1 MNYLTNYYKN
11 LSEKLQHRVNKL
23 ESQTR
28 MINEALTSYTVYG
41 NRPVMADRGFGSGIP
56 GDYNGDGRVDG
67 SDLGISLGNYGQPGY
82 DYQGVVSN
90 WTGNMSNAGPAFRST
105 AAPSAGRGRVN
116 ARGVESMG
124 GGAVSDTVIPGDY
137 NGDGR
142 VDGADL
148 GISLGNYGQPGSV
161 ISNWSGRVGN
171 AGPAFRST
179 ASNRGRVSSRG
190 VESMGFGAVGDTVI
204 PGDYNGD
211 GRVDGADLGISLGNY
226 GQPGYNQGN
235 VIGNWSGR
243 VGNAGPAF
251 RSTAA
256 PSAGRG
262 RNAARGA
269 EGMDTISPGAGI
281 PGDYN
286 GDGRV
291 DGADLGIALGNYGQ
305 PGSVINNWSG
315 SMSNAGPATYRS
327 APTTRQRVRR
337 G

>member
-11 LSEKLQHRVNKL
+11 LSEKLQHRVNTL
-23 ESQTR
+23 ESQAR
-28 MINEALTSYTVYG
+28 MINEAMTSYNVYG
-41 NRPVMADRGFGSGIP
+41 NRPSAMDTAAMGGGAGIP

-67 SDLGISLGNYGQPGY
+67 YDLGIALGNYGQPGY
-82 DYQGVVSN
+82 NYQSTLQN

-105 AAPSAGRGRVN
+105 AAPSSNRN
-116 ARGVESMG
+116 KSGVGM
-124 GGAVSDTVIPGDY
+124 AAADSDAASGSYIQGDY

-148 GISLGNYGQPGSV
+148 GI
-161 ISNWSGRVGN
+161 
-171 AGPAFRST
+171 A
-179 ASNRGRVSSRG
+179 
-190 VESMGFGAVGDTVI
+190 
-204 PGDYNGD
+204 
-211 GRVDGADLGISLGNY
+211 LGNY
-226 GQPGYNQGN
+226 GQPGYNYQTTLQ
-235 VIGNWSGR
+235 NWTTP
-243 VGNAGPAF
+243 VNNAGPAF

-262 RNAARGA
+262 RNMARGV
-269 EGMDTISPGAGI
+269 EGMDTAPGAGI

-305 PGSVINNWSG
+305 PGYNQNTVLNNWTG
-315 SMSNAGPATYRS
+315 PVNNAGPATYR
-327 APTTRQRVRR
+327 ATPATARQRIRR